1 MRWSHAA
8 LNTGVGTDFRTNGVL
23 PRCTGAKSGKSCDI
37 PLLATPF
44 DGSWVLIAPATG
56 VEKNPAWY
64 HNLKAH
70 TRCSLVVPGRGEVA
84 CLARE
89 AQGAERERAWQAAND
104 QYSGY
109 TVCQGVPTAGFR

>member
-1 MRWSHAA
+1 
-8 LNTGVGTDFRTNGVL
+8 
-23 PRCTGAKSGKSCDI
+23 
-37 PLLATPF
+37 LLATPF
-44 DGSWVLIAPATG
+44 DKSWVLIASATG
-56 VEKNPAWY
+56 VENNPAWY
-64 HNLKAH
+64 HNLNAH

-109 TVCQGVPTAGFR
+109 TVYQGVPTAGFR